1 MTHIVVYEIASPKT
15 NNQFRANWWNTC
27 TETATLHEAVKV
39 FENLKDAHPEY
50 SQIAVYK
57 INGGQTFHNRP
68 RYHCDR
74 RNKVG
79 WVIIGLEGL
88 VNSRSSGMI

>member
-1 MTHIVVYEIASPKT
+1 MTYIVVYEIASPRT

-27 TETATLHEAVKV
+27 TETATLKKAVSI
-39 FENLKDAHPEY
+39 FDGLKINHPEY

-57 INGGQTFHNRP
+57 VCGKQTFLNRP

-74 RNKVG
+74 RNKTG
-79 WVIIGLEGL
+79 WKIVGLEGL
-88 VNSRSSGMI
+88 INSRPSGMI